1 MVHRRILIVDDSA
14 VVRALHSY
22 ILRSVGFETVLTE
35 SGFAALESLQRI
47 PCDLAVVDINMPLM
61 DGLTLIRQIRAD
73 PTTRDLPVIIVS
85 TEQEAK
91 DKRKGFEAGA
101 NVYVV
106 KPTEPDELVANV
118 RMLLGPNLS

>member
-1 MVHRRILIVDDSA
+1 MVSRRILIVDDSA

-22 ILRSVGFETVLTE
+22 ILRSVGFETVLAD
-35 SGFAALESLQRI
+35 SGFAALEALQQN

-101 NVYVV
+101 NIYVV
-106 KPTEPDELVANV
+106 KPTEPEELVANV
-118 RMLLGPNLS
+118 RMLLGAGR

>member
-1 MVHRRILIVDDSA
+1 MVSRRILIVDDSA

-22 ILRSVGFETVLTE
+22 ILRSVGFETVLAD
-35 SGFAALESLQRI
+35 SGFAALEALQQS

-106 KPTEPDELVANV
+106 KPTEPEELVANV
-118 RMLLGPNLS
+118 RMLLGAER

>member
-1 MVHRRILIVDDSA
+1 MVSRRILIVDDSA

-22 ILRSVGFETVLTE
+22 ILRSVGFETVLAD
-35 SGFAALESLQRI
+35 SGFAALEALQQS

-73 PTTRDLPVIIVS
+73 PATRGLPIIIVS
-85 TEQEAK
+85 SEQEAK

-106 KPTEPDELVANV
+106 KPTEPEELLANV
-118 RMLLGPNLS
+118 RMLLGAER